1 MLYALFYRSDEWRP
15 EHHLFMIGSAVY
27 LGYLWVT
34 LIMAGLQHWT
44 LPVFSDWLLAWAA
57 VSFMVC
63 VVVGTVCRMAGAQA
77 PTHTTTQTAYHPGIE
92 SNSERFAAAALL
104 AWLVLIAAP
113 VFWEVAF
120 RPAVGWDT
128 VSFWADHG
136 RSFLLGQLDN
146 DNLNAMS
153 SGTHPVTIKYVGAWG
168 AFSIYE
174 RSAAWL
180 YLPWAALY
188 LGVIFAAIGLGKILS
203 GKWWVGLAGAVFMAS
218 SPVIQAHTA
227 LGGYA
232 DAWLGAGLFLAL
244 AWLAMASHQVF
255 RPIAVVGLL
264 AILAIISLAFL
275 KGNAVAYSAI
285 ILGAMVFAWAWS
297 RWHWAAV
304 VVLFGAFLLAV
315 LWVVNNGIDW
325 SFGAYRVTFLPEEGR
340 FALGQRQSALAS
352 NSWVEIGRNIWYA
365 WGVSSSFYL
374 AGFLGVLVSIVGL
387 VKGLWRKD
395 WVLLTAIFLLMG
407 LTVFFVLGQYLSA
420 EHLFGGAT
428 PDRDVS
434 LSRFSQILH
443 FVIIFVAMALA
454 SNTTNK
460 LSSTHSQS
468 GER

>member
-1 MLYALFYRSDEWRP
+1 MLYALFYRSGEWRL
-15 EHHLFMIGSAVY
+15 EHHLFMIGSAAY
-27 LGYLWVT
+27 LGYLWLA

-44 LPVFSDWLLAWAA
+44 LPVFSDWLLAWMAL
-57 VSFMVC
+57 SFLVC
-63 VVVGTVCRMAGAQA
+63 VVLGTVCRMAGAQA
-77 PTHTTTQTAYHPGIE
+77 STHTTTQTAYRPGIGM
-92 SNSERFAAAALL
+92 SSERFAAAALL

-120 RPAVGWDT
+120 RPAVAWDT

-136 RSFLLGQLDN
+136 RSFLLGQLAN
-146 DNLNAMS
+146 DSFSAMS
-153 SGTHPVTIKYVGAWG
+153 SRTHPVTIKYVGAWG

-188 LGVIFAAIGLGKILS
+188 LGIIFAVIGLGKILS
-203 GKWWVGLAGAVFMAS
+203 GRWWVGLAGAVFMAS

-232 DAWLGAGLFLAL
+232 DAWLGTGLFLAL
-244 AWLAMASHQVF
+244 AWLAMASRSVF

-264 AILAIISLAFL
+264 AILAIISLVFL
-275 KGNAVAYSAI
+275 KGNAVAYSI
-285 ILGAMVFAWAWS
+285 ILLGAIAFAWAWS
-297 RWHWAAV
+297 RWHWTAV
-304 VVLFGAFLLAV
+304 LALFGAFLLAV
-315 LWVVNNGIDW
+315 LWVWNNGIDW

-340 FALGQRQSALAS
+340 IALGQRRGELAN
-352 NSWVEIGRNIWYA
+352 NSWIQIARNVWYA

-374 AGFLGVLVSIVGL
+374 AGFLGVVVSIVGF
-387 VKGLWRKD
+387 VKGLWGKD

-407 LTVFFVLGQYLSA
+407 LTVFFVLGQHLSA
-420 EHLFGGAT
+420 RHLFGGAT

-443 FVIIFVAMALA
+443 FVIIFAAMVLT
-454 SNTTNK
+454 SNTANK
-460 LSSTHSQS
+460 LTAKDLHSD
-468 GER
+468 ER